1 MTHGFWKRSRRP
13 GARRLIATAL
23 RRLADGVERP
33 WPRLAAARGMVS
45 ASPTLMS
52 PEYIRFQRMPHRVLA
67 RYVAI
72 AGTQV
77 LEIGGAQ
84 ACISARAFLDDGA
97 AGVTVT
103 GLDHVAEESESA
115 DRRLRIMKADALDLR
130 RHFEADCFDLVFGL
144 SVIEHIP
151 HPDRL
156 LVEVDRVL
164 KPGGLALFE
173 GYPLWWSP
181 LGHHLWVAAWG
192 GRYAGK
198 TSASYLF
205 TGVPRVRATNP
216 VPDWAHLLME
226 REELE
231 HYLAL
236 RSLPPPDIG
245 CIADWIYEADDIN
258 RLSTPELM
266 RCYTTSPLT
275 VLEAAVR
282 RVDVPETTLHDL
294 RRRHGDGCDFGAGGL
309 TVVLRKPPR
318 GGGVVPH
325 PPSDPS

>member
-192 GRYAGK
+192 GAIRRK
-198 TSASYLF
+198 DERELP
-205 TGVPRVRATNP
+205 VHRRATRASDQP
-216 VPDWAHLLME
+216 RAGLGP
-226 REELE
+226 
-231 HYLAL
+231 
-236 RSLPPPDIG
+236 
-245 CIADWIYEADDIN
+245 
-258 RLSTPELM
+258 
-266 RCYTTSPLT
+266 SP
-275 VLEAAVR
+275 
-282 RVDVPETTLHDL
+282 H
-294 RRRHGDGCDFGAGGL
+294 GAGGTRAL
-309 TVVLRKPPR
+309 PCVAIAAAPGHRLHSRLDLRGR
-318 GGGVVPH
+318 
-325 PPSDPS
+325 